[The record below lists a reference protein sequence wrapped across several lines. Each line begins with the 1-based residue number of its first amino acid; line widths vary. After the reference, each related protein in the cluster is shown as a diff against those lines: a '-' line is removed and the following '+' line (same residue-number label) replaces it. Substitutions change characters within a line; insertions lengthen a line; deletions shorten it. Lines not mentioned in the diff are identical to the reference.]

1 MWHRH
6 LVVVG
11 GLLKPPL
18 TGYLKLMRRIA
29 FTVLTVSPLA
39 AWGQSGEIP
48 GRDLLTFPIG
58 LVAEAPALGYTGGSG
73 LWNPATALL
82 PEGFRWRLSAA
93 AMNAPSDIAVSA
105 QLFSAAAAWRG
116 TTLGLSVARAGV
128 ADIVRTDTDP
138 QSIGNPI
145 PYGTLVVSVVA
156 ARRITPALSVG
167 VAIRERSGTL
177 DDASRSG
184 VSVDVGAVAEHLS
197 RFDLRLAASSFLLSP
212 GAAAGERAS
221 WLFGADGRVVG
232 RDSVHAVRVGY
243 SLQVAQGLFT
253 EHYLFASAR
262 WVDWEVRGGPVQ
274 TDIFGGANFRMRLGI
289 VLHYAG
295 YNVGVARE
303 DGVNGLAPTYQF
315 SLSTLLR

>member
-1 MWHRH
+1 
-6 LVVVG
+6 
-11 GLLKPPL
+11 
-18 TGYLKLMRRIA
+18 MRRIA

-48 GRDLLTFPIG
+48 GRDLLAFPIG
-58 LVAEAPALGYTGGSG
+58 LVAEAPALGTTGGSG
-73 LWNPATALL
+73 LWNPATAVL
-82 PEGFRWRLSAA
+82 PDGFRWRLSAA
-93 AMNAPSDIAVSA
+93 AMNAPSDLAVSA

-116 TTLGLSVARAGV
+116 TTLGVSVVRAGV

-145 PYGTLVVSVVA
+145 PYGTLVISAVA
-156 ARRITPALSVG
+156 ARRVRPWLSVG
-167 VAIRERSGTL
+167 MAIRERSGTL
-177 DDASRSG
+177 DDVSRQA
-184 VSVDVGAVAEHLS
+184 VSVDLGVLAEHLT
-197 RFDLRLAASSFLLSP
+197 RLDVRLAASSFLLSP

-221 WLFGADGRVVG
+221 WLFGADGRLVG
-232 RDSVHAVRVGY
+232 ADSVHGVRAGY

-253 EHYLFASAR
+253 EHYFFASAR
-262 WVDWEVRGGPVQ
+262 WSDWEVRGGPVQ

-295 YNVGVARE
+295 YHVGVARE

-315 SLSTLLR
+315 SLSSLLK

>member
-1 MWHRH
+1 
-6 LVVVG
+6 
-11 GLLKPPL
+11 
-18 TGYLKLMRRIA
+18 MRRIA
-29 FTVLTVSPLA
+29 FTVLTFSPLA

-58 LVAEAPALGYTGGSG
+58 LVAEAPALGTTGGSG
-73 LWNPATALL
+73 FWNPATAVL
-82 PEGFRWRLSAA
+82 PDGFRWRLSAA

-105 QLFSAAAAWRG
+105 QLFSAATAWRG

-138 QSIGNPI
+138 QSIGNPV
-145 PYGTLVVSVVA
+145 PYGTLVMSAVA
-156 ARRITPALSVG
+156 ARRITPNVSVG
-167 VAIRERSGTL
+167 VAVRERSGTL
-177 DDASRSG
+177 DDVSRQGLSA
-184 VSVDVGAVAEHLS
+184 DVGVLAEHLTNL
-197 RFDLRLAASSFLLSP
+197 DVRLAASSFLLSP

-221 WLFGADGRVVG
+221 WLLGADGRVVG
-232 RDSVHAVRVGY
+232 ADSLHAVRAGY

-253 EHYLFASAR
+253 EHYFFASAR
-262 WVDWEVRGGPVQ
+262 WSAWEVRGGPVQ
-274 TDIFGGANFRMRLGI
+274 TDIFGGANFRLRLGI

-315 SLSTLLR
+315 SLSSLLK